1 MVERHPTVADQLRRW
16 AAAQAGV
23 GMGHLGTPGADEA
36 RPHNQGDKDKTTKTR
51 EHKITTLYF
60 RLTLHSHG
68 IGVLGAKHANAS
80 GRGH

>member
-1 MVERHPTVADQLRRW
+1 
-16 AAAQAGV
+16 
-23 GMGHLGTPGADEA
+23 MGHPWASGADEA

-68 IGVLGAKHANAS
+68 IRVPAARRANAS
-80 GRGH
+80 GRGPWLRQPLSPSHPLGDSNAPEST